1 MVSVVKF
8 VVKFA
13 VVLVLVLLLVVDERV
28 DARAGLGRLDLD
40 LLERL
45 RQVLRSPRT
54 REVAAVREAE
64 VLRSVEVVAHRRLLA
79 ALERTHGGAGDG
91 DAPGEGRYGHGVHAV
106 VGVGRRRGG
115 LGSEGLLLRLSPR
128 QYDLWVKRL
137 LLLLLV
143 VVVVVVPGDERRGR
157 RAEDVARGAEG

>member
-1 MVSVVKF
+1 M
-8 VVKFA
+8 
-13 VVLVLVLLLVVDERV
+13 
-28 DARAGLGRLDLD
+28 
-40 LLERL
+40 
-45 RQVLRSPRT
+45 
-54 REVAAVREAE
+54 
-64 VLRSVEVVAHRRLLA
+64 
-79 ALERTHGGAGDG
+79 
-91 DAPGEGRYGHGVHAV
+91 HA

-143 VVVVVVPGDERRGR
+143 VVVVVPGDERRGR

>member
-1 MVSVVKF
+1 M
-8 VVKFA
+8 
-13 VVLVLVLLLVVDERV
+13 
-28 DARAGLGRLDLD
+28 
-40 LLERL
+40 
-45 RQVLRSPRT
+45 
-54 REVAAVREAE
+54 
-64 VLRSVEVVAHRRLLA
+64 
-79 ALERTHGGAGDG
+79 
-91 DAPGEGRYGHGVHAV
+91 HA

-137 LLLLLV
+137 LLLLLLV

>member
-137 LLLLLV
+137 LLVVVV

>member
-1 MVSVVKF
+1 M
-8 VVKFA
+8 
-13 VVLVLVLLLVVDERV
+13 
-28 DARAGLGRLDLD
+28 
-40 LLERL
+40 
-45 RQVLRSPRT
+45 
-54 REVAAVREAE
+54 
-64 VLRSVEVVAHRRLLA
+64 
-79 ALERTHGGAGDG
+79 
-91 DAPGEGRYGHGVHAV
+91 HA

>member
-1 MVSVVKF
+1 
-8 VVKFA
+8 
-13 VVLVLVLLLVVDERV
+13 
-28 DARAGLGRLDLD
+28 
-40 LLERL
+40 
-45 RQVLRSPRT
+45 
-54 REVAAVREAE
+54 
-64 VLRSVEVVAHRRLLA
+64 
-79 ALERTHGGAGDG
+79 
-91 DAPGEGRYGHGVHAV
+91 VHA

-137 LLLLLV
+137 LLLLLL

>member
-1 MVSVVKF
+1 M
-8 VVKFA
+8 
-13 VVLVLVLLLVVDERV
+13 
-28 DARAGLGRLDLD
+28 
-40 LLERL
+40 
-45 RQVLRSPRT
+45 
-54 REVAAVREAE
+54 
-64 VLRSVEVVAHRRLLA
+64 
-79 ALERTHGGAGDG
+79 
-91 DAPGEGRYGHGVHAV
+91 HA

-137 LLLLLV
+137 LLLVVV

>member
-1 MVSVVKF
+1 M
-8 VVKFA
+8 
-13 VVLVLVLLLVVDERV
+13 
-28 DARAGLGRLDLD
+28 
-40 LLERL
+40 
-45 RQVLRSPRT
+45 
-54 REVAAVREAE
+54 
-64 VLRSVEVVAHRRLLA
+64 
-79 ALERTHGGAGDG
+79 
-91 DAPGEGRYGHGVHAV
+91 HA

-137 LLLLLV
+137 LLLLLL

>member
-1 MVSVVKF
+1 M
-8 VVKFA
+8 
-13 VVLVLVLLLVVDERV
+13 
-28 DARAGLGRLDLD
+28 
-40 LLERL
+40 
-45 RQVLRSPRT
+45 
-54 REVAAVREAE
+54 
-64 VLRSVEVVAHRRLLA
+64 
-79 ALERTHGGAGDG
+79 
-91 DAPGEGRYGHGVHAV
+91 HA

-137 LLLLLV
+137 LLLLVV